1 MSALRRT
8 FPQANL
14 IRGSIPTNE
23 LLALTVTMD
32 DMRDALKQINPS
44 AAREVAV
51 EVTQTPWESVGGLE
65 GIKRTLIETI
75 EWPLRYPDVFDA
87 MDLEPVRG
95 VLLSGPPGT
104 GKTLLARALA
114 TACQA
119 NFIAVK
125 GPELLSKWV
134 GESERGVRETFQ
146 RARQVAPCVL
156 FLDEMDAL
164 APRRGSAFDA
174 VSDKIIGQ
182 LLTELDGIEGRR
194 GVIVVGATNR
204 PELIDPAVLRSGR
217 FDLLLDLPMPDRP
230 ARRVIY
236 DIYTKRRPLANN
248 VSLDT
253 LAKRSDGLSGADIE
267 FICRRAANLSVS
279 EWVRAHGAESL
290 AAAQSGAARLNPP
303 VIETRHFEMAILAA
317 RNETGGKWG

>member
-1 MSALRRT
+1 
-8 FPQANL
+8 
-14 IRGSIPTNE
+14 
-23 LLALTVTMD
+23 
-32 DMRDALKQINPS
+32 
-44 AAREVAV
+44 
-51 EVTQTPWESVGGLE
+51 
-65 GIKRTLIETI
+65 
-75 EWPLRYPDVFDA
+75 

-164 APRRGSAFDA
+164 APRRGTAFDA